1 MKRLASSNSVLN
13 PLSAKSPAIMT
24 RSGFKALISFIA
36 MVSLSRKN
44 CSASA
49 QCKSEI

>member
-24 RSGFKALISFIA
+24 KFGFKPLTSFIA
-36 MVSLSRKN
+36 VVSLSRRN

-49 QCKSEI
+49 RCMSEI